1 MDQKE
6 NTKHGETF
14 FPVQKYITRLADDY
28 PAVTIH
34 WHEEAELTLITE
46 GSCIYQIDFV
56 EYEVK
61 AGDLLFV
68 PPLLL
73 HSIVRTVSGG
83 EDAGTVAGQK
93 KYDKLRN
100 NKNTDN
106 ENTNNKNTDNENTD
120 NEKIDSDE
128 TYSETYVF
136 HMNFLGGNTTDIC
149 STRYLV
155 PIMNQEISLPCLITP
170 EHPAYVSLRKIFGQI
185 TSLYNEAVIGY
196 ELALKALFLQA
207 VFLLLQYR
215 WENVSP
221 NNRVSSDK
229 LKQVLDY
236 IEDHYAEPIS
246 VTELAKLCYFSDYHF
261 MRFFKKHMSMTCVEY
276 INNLRLEKSVE
287 LFEKGN
293 TSILDVS
300 LSVGFRNLSYFHRAF
315 KKKYHV
321 TPHAFIK
328 ELS

>member
-1 MDQKE
+1 MKKHHLPSLEQKE
-6 NTKHGETF
+6 NAKHGETF
-14 FPVQKYITRLADDY
+14 FPVQKYITRLAADY
-28 PAVTIH
+28 PTVTTH

-61 AGDLLFV
+61 VGDLLFV

-73 HSIVRTVSGG
+73 HSITH
-83 EDAGTVAGQK
+83 VAG
-93 KYDKLRN
+93 
-100 NKNTDN
+100 NKSYHEKGSGEKVYA
-106 ENTNNKNTDNENTD
+106 ENTNDEIIND
-120 NEKIDSDE
+120 EKINDEKIFSDE

-136 HMNFLGGNTTDIC
+136 HMNFLGGNSTDIC
-149 STRYLV
+149 STRYLM
-155 PIMNQEISLPCLITP
+155 PIMNQEFSLPCLITP
-170 EHPAYVSLRKIFGQI
+170 EHPVYASLRKIFGQI

-221 NNRVSSDK
+221 SNRVSSDK

-246 VTELAKLCYFSDYHF
+246 VSELAKLCYFSDYHF